1 MMISISKP
9 AGATKGRAV
18 LVAGVLLATALGSTA
33 CRRKARVSPLS
44 KAGMSVSLAT
54 CIGWESGLGLGDDE
68 RTRPA
73 TGSGAEPGDE
83 WPAHHRLGRHGSG
96 NQHPAGA
103 PAPEGLPPGWRR
115 CHRAQ
120 GPWPAIEQQAGG

>member
-1 MMISISKP
+1 MPRYSFAPLGPDYP
-9 AGATKGRAV
+9 AAVSVAHFVSAV
-18 LVAGVLLATALGSTA
+18 LTL
-33 CRRKARVSPLS
+33 LS
-44 KAGMSVSLAT
+44 KAGMSVSPARHMS
-54 CIGWESGLGLGDDE
+54 WESGLGLGDDE
-68 RTRPA
+68 RARPA

-83 WPAHHRLGRHGSG
+83 WPAHHHLGRHGSG

-120 GPWPAIEQQAGG
+120 GPRPALEQQAGG